1 MLQFARFA
9 ATRASLA
16 IFTLIMVSFIV
27 FSLMEL
33 VPGDCAERYL
43 SFKSSQGAV
52 ITLEDIQAERVRLGL
67 DKPYLIRWGNWIV
80 NAFQG
85 EFGDSCILRLNISE
99 LLGQKFWLSLGICLA
114 SLLLAYLI
122 AIPVGIISATSKN
135 PWTNNGLRLVS
146 YLGLAM
152 PNFLLALMIML
163 FSTIVFGDTLT
174 GLFSKEFRDA
184 AWSFDRVKDFLSRAW
199 LPIFILAWSAT
210 AFAIQTVRALM
221 SDEVGKLYVVAASA
235 RGVTGR
241 TLLWRYPA
249 RHALGPII
257 NSLGFDLNRIFN
269 ELPIVALILTL
280 TEAGSTTSRCTGGW
294 DLRTRARRS
303 TAALRSCLL
312 SFLSCTRSWPASGN
326 VASMASK
333 AHVIRRVISV
343 TSRLGRDSTSIEA
356 DTSPARSQPLHN
368 TMKVRSRFPII
379 DQHSWLAAG
388 TFLSTTVRER
398 ESWKSACDARTSR
411 VREW

>member
-1 MLQFARFA
+1 MFQFLQFA
-9 ATRASLA
+9 ATRAALA
-16 IFTLIMVSFIV
+16 VITLIMVSFIV
-27 FSLMEL
+27 FSLMEM

-43 SFKSSQGAV
+43 AFKNTQGSQISVA
-52 ITLEDIQAERVRLGL
+52 DIEAERNRLGL
-67 DKPYLIRWGNWIV
+67 DKPYIVRWGKWIV
-80 NAFQG
+80 DAFQG
-85 EFGDSCILRLNISE
+85 EYGDSCILRLNISQ
-99 LLGQKFWLSLGICLA
+99 LLGEKFWISLVICLT

-135 PWTNNGLRLVS
+135 PLLNNSLRFVS

-163 FSTIVFGDTLT
+163 FSTIVFGDSLT

-184 AWSFDRVKDFLSRAW
+184 AWSYERVKDFLSRAW
-199 LPIFILAWSAT
+199 LPVFILGWSAT

-221 SDEVGKLYVVAASA
+221 SDEVGKLYVTAAAA

-280 TEAGSTTSRCTGGW
+280 TEAGSLLIEALARSNDQQLAGAIIFLLTASIVGINFVTDIILALTDPRV
-294 DLRTRARRS
+294 RRS
-303 TAALRSCLL
+303 
-312 SFLSCTRSWPASGN
+312 
-326 VASMASK
+326 
-333 AHVIRRVISV
+333 I
-343 TSRLGRDSTSIEA
+343 LG
-356 DTSPARSQPLHN
+356 
-368 TMKVRSRFPII
+368 
-379 DQHSWLAAG
+379 
-388 TFLSTTVRER
+388 
-398 ESWKSACDARTSR
+398 
-411 VREW
+411 